1 MKPYRW
7 LVALLVA
14 AVVGV
19 LAAQWM
25 AQQDPSALGRVIVRA
40 GGYDYSASLPVAVAL
55 AVLALV
61 LLAALWNLVR
71 LPFRSWGRYRK
82 RQGRG
87 RLIEGTRALYGGR
100 WTHAEK
106 LLGNAADD
114 AEAGALA
121 LVGAVRAA
129 DGRGDEAAATRWLAA
144 LATRDPVLH
153 ALLQGERQLA
163 RARPVDAINALD
175 VAAAQP
181 LPPRGLLLRA
191 RALAA
196 IGQAGESYG
205 LLGALRQQEALPAA
219 ELAALEAEL
228 AAASLQETGDAN
240 LLAERW
246 EAMPRSLRTEP
257 AVIGAYARR
266 ASALGWDEAAMRH
279 LEQALDIHWDEEL
292 VDLYARLPVGH
303 VDSRRASTQRWL
315 QQHPASP
322 ALLVAAARLAR
333 QQGQWD
339 QASAL
344 LDQAL
349 ALGAGAD
356 AWELLGDGLA
366 EAGDH
371 VAASQ
376 AYANA
381 LLVARG
387 EPVQPLPA
395 RPLDPLA
402 ALAPE
407 ERGADGIPLLPD

>member
-7 LVALLVA
+7 LVVLLVA

-25 AQQDPSALGRVIVRA
+25 AQQDPAAMGRVIVRA

-61 LLAALWNLVR
+61 LLATLWNLLR

-82 RQGRG
+82 RLGRG
-87 RLIEGTRALYGGR
+87 RLIEGMRAVHCGR
-100 WTHAEK
+100 WSHAEK
-106 LLGNAADD
+106 LLGNAVDD

-121 LVGAVRAA
+121 LAGAVQAA
-129 DGRGDEAAATRWLAA
+129 DGRGDEVAASQWLAA

-153 ALLQGERQLA
+153 ALLQGERLLA
-163 RARPVDAINALD
+163 AGRPVDAINALD

-191 RALAA
+191 RALAG
-196 IGQAGESYG
+196 IGRAGEAYG
-205 LLGALRQQEALPAA
+205 LLGALRQQDALPGDA
-219 ELAALEAEL
+219 LAALEAEL
-228 AAASLQETGDAN
+228 AAASLQETDDAN
-240 LLAERW
+240 VLAERW
-246 EAMPRSLRTEP
+246 EAMPRNLRTEP

-266 ASALGWDEAAMRH
+266 AAALGWDEAAMRH
-279 LEQALDIHWDEEL
+279 LEQALDMRWDDGL

-303 VDSRRASTQRWL
+303 VDSRRASAQRWL
-315 QQHPASP
+315 QQHPSSP
-322 ALLVAAARLAR
+322 ALQLALARLAQ

-339 QASAL
+339 QARDFL
-344 LDQAL
+344 ERAL
-349 ALGAGAD
+349 AEGAGAD
-356 AWELLGDGLA
+356 AWELMGDGLA
-366 EAGDH
+366 GAGEP
-371 VAASQ
+371 VLAGQ

-381 LLVARG
+381 LLCARG

-395 RPLDPLA
+395 RPLDPLTGVVPEVRDA
-402 ALAPE
+402 HGLPRLA
-407 ERGADGIPLLPD
+407 D